1 MSSKEENEAER
12 RARGCGGVEMVDT
25 VAKKG
30 LSEKVTL
37 E

>member
-1 MSSKEENEAER
+1 MKQR
-12 RARGCGGVEMVDT
+12 GGLGGCGGVEMVDT